1 MQPNQRLNI
10 HDWLKV
16 FDAVCTVTA
25 SNRVSWSSQLE
36 VRYGTAYSTDAGL
49 KKLYWLGSA
58 GFLR

>member
-1 MQPNQRLNI
+1 MFLRGLILVTYLDDPT
-10 HDWLKV
+10 V
-16 FDAVCTVTA
+16 APVTA